1 MSIIQT
7 ISSFLQTTYG
17 QFAVLA
23 TIVATIWG
31 FCKAIGALRKW
42 LRQRHAKYESIVNSP
57 DKTYALITQ
66 LKQQIERRDKEMQQC
81 IQDIKKQLFEN
92 NQATA
97 SIALQKL
104 MWSYHTYV
112 LQKNAIPLDVRTA
125 LVEMYNQYKKS
136 SWHNHVPEDFVQAI
150 MNCEVAGYAKTS
162 DTVQ

>member
-1 MSIIQT
+1 MSFIIP
-7 ISSFLQTTYG
+7 FLKTVYG
-17 QFAVLA
+17 QFTVIAA
-23 TIVATIWG
+23 AITTIWA
-31 FCKAIGALRKW
+31 FCKAIGALRRW
-42 LRQRHAKYESIVNSP
+42 LQQRHAKYERIANSP
-57 DKTYALITQ
+57 DKTYALIQ
-66 LKQQIERRDKEMQQC
+66 SLKNQIQTRDAQMQQC
-81 IQDIKKQLFEN
+81 INDIKKQLFQN

-150 MNCEVAGYAKTS
+150 MSCEVAGYAKAS
-162 DTVQ
+162 NSVQ